1 MAPLPEGLLD
11 EAVDDKVDGGV
22 EYDEEVWDVSD
33 DEDLRGD
40 VVAPALVAC
49 GVLRRLHRQRVQH
62 DEDLR
67 KEMVEGKT

>member
-1 MAPLPEGLLD
+1 M
-11 EAVDDKVDGGV
+11 
-22 EYDEEVWDVSD
+22 SD

-62 DEDLR
+62 DEDLQVKLQVMLTVHLLEIDVTNLWKMR
-67 KEMVEGKT
+67 

>member
-1 MAPLPEGLLD
+1 M
-11 EAVDDKVDGGV
+11 
-22 EYDEEVWDVSD
+22 SD

-67 KEMVEGKT
+67 KEMVGGKRGDNPLADVTDFLSHCCAHT